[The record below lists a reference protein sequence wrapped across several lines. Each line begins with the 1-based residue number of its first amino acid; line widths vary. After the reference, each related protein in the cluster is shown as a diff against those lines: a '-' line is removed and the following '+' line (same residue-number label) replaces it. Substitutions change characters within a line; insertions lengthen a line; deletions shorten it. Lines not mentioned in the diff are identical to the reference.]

1 MFTQKFGNMAGWRLF
16 CSSAAVLAIT
26 MTVTACGSAVDG
38 KPVPGM
44 TPVQL
49 DQLDY
54 GDFINAPSDYEPKT
68 APTPADV
75 FNIEARRILDYLV
88 SPYQIDPVLQHL
100 EHTKLLGQRGSIF
113 SDSVTG
119 ILPAAF
125 EPIAKRNSFFTG
137 VSTQRSNLSLRSRE
151 SLSIA
156 IMRFGSDALAKSA
169 ANEFDTALGHMVPER
184 KKLSIPGHD
193 AVVASARDDS
203 KGWAFAVHGPY
214 VIVSSAVSSTGKPN
228 ALPGRFAKL
237 FDLQMKALES
247 LEPTPPNNILD
258 LPQNPEG
265 ILRLPV
271 KPSMLATDSFSASSD
286 YAGVYGTA
294 GFSHFATDAKEL
306 GSAITDAGVDLIAHV
321 DGTLFRTRNLE
332 AAFKLQTALAA
343 LGKDDEEIPPPP
355 GIADARC
362 LKRDE
367 PHPVFNSEFECILV
381 HDRFVA
387 VLRSGGMGT
396 RLDPV
401 LYRRTAA
408 QLSILAQVR

>member
-1 MFTQKFGNMAGWRLF
+1 MFTQKLGNKAGRRLL
-16 CSSAAVLAIT
+16 CTSAAALTLA
-26 MTVTACGSAVDG
+26 MTVTGCGSAIDG
-38 KPVPGM
+38 KPIPGM

-54 GDFINAPSDYEPKT
+54 GDFIKEPSDYEPRT
-68 APTPADV
+68 ALMPADV
-75 FNIEARRILDYLV
+75 FNIEARRMLDYLI
-88 SPYQIDPVLQHL
+88 SPYQVDPVLQHL
-100 EHTKLLGQRGSIF
+100 EHTKLLGQRGAIF

-125 EPIAKRNSFFTG
+125 EPIAKRNFFFTG
-137 VSTQRSNLSLRSRE
+137 VSTQRSNLSLRKRE
-151 SLSIA
+151 SLSVA
-156 IMRFGSDALAKSA
+156 IMRFGSDALAQSA
-169 ANEFDTALGHMVPER
+169 ANEFDAALGQMVPER

-193 AVVASARDDS
+193 KVVASARDDS
-203 KGWAFAVHGPY
+203 KGWAFAVGGPY
-214 VIVSSAVSSTGKPN
+214 VIVSSAVSSAGQPS
-228 ALPGRFAKL
+228 ALPERFAKL
-237 FDLQMKALES
+237 FDLQLKTLES
-247 LEPTPPNNILD
+247 LKPTPPNDILD

-271 KPSMLATDSFSASSD
+271 KPSMLATDSFSTSSD
-286 YAGVYGTA
+286 YVGVYGTA

-321 DGTLFRTRNLE
+321 DGTLFRTRDLE

-362 LKRDE
+362 IKRDE
-367 PHPVFNSEFECILV
+367 PHPVFNSEFECVLV
-381 HDRFVA
+381 YDRYVA